1 MPRRWPNLFI
11 VGVPKGGT
19 TSLWRYLDRHPDI
32 YMSPFKEPHF
42 FLGSCPPDMA
52 LTEAEYLELFARATH
67 ETWLGEASTRYIS
80 DDASPELIKR
90 TVPEARILISL
101 RDPAERA
108 YSDYWSYVKFGLET
122 RPFDAVVA
130 EELDEPDTSIDADP
144 YKLLVNH
151 GFYTTHVERYLSV
164 FGDRVH
170 IGFLEDLQSD
180 AQSEVRSILE
190 FLGVDASPADALPP
204 DAHNSFALPRNW
216 AAGKLMA
223 SQRALRAGRAIF
235 PEPWRTRVERL
246 VLRQGGK
253 PPMSEAVRARLR
265 TVYEPD
271 RKPLERVLGRQ
282 LPW

>member
-1 MPRRWPNLFI
+1 MRRRWPNLFI
-11 VGVPKGGT
+11 VGAPKGGT
-19 TSLWRYLDRHPDI
+19 TSLWRYLDLHPDI

-42 FLGSCPPDMA
+42 FMGSYPPDLA
-52 LTEAEYLELFARATH
+52 LTEAEYLGLFTGATH
-67 ETWLGEASTRYIS
+67 ETWLGEASTRYML
-80 DDASPELIKR
+80 DEASPELIKR

-122 RPFDAVVA
+122 RPFEAVVA
-130 EELDEPDTSIDADP
+130 EELDEPNAPTDADP
-144 YKLLVNH
+144 YKLVLYP
-151 GFYTTHVERYLSV
+151 GFYATHVERYLSV
-164 FGDRVH
+164 FGDKVH

-180 AQSEVRSILE
+180 AQGEVRSILE
-190 FLGVDASPADALPP
+190 FLGADPSPADGLPP
-204 DAHNSFALPRNW
+204 EAHNPFALPRNW

-223 SQRALRAGRAIF
+223 SQRALSAGRAIF

-246 VLRQGGK
+246 VLRRGNK

-271 RKPLERVLGRQ
+271 REPLERMLGRQ